1 MALTLIPRTY
11 EALARPLLFA
21 LPPETAQRAADTALK
36 LWPLWRSLNAVMG
49 DSPPELASNLAGL
62 SLKNPIGLAAGYD
75 KNCETLPGLSS
86 LGFGYVTCGT
96 VTRYPRPGNPAP
108 RLLRDPSRRA
118 LLNSLGFP
126 GNGLESAVEN
136 ISRDRPK
143 VADTP
148 IVVSVS
154 GTETDDIV
162 ACHRN
167 LEPLS
172 DAIEVNISSPNT
184 ANLRAFHE
192 PDNLAELL
200 DALNED
206 RRKPLF
212 VKLPPFPD
220 SESDP
225 ARHELAMTLADV
237 CVSRRV
243 EALTVSNTQP
253 VQDSRLAVGSGGLS
267 GAPIFGETIRMV
279 SETRRR
285 IGDSAR
291 INACGGISSAW
302 EAWQALAAGAD
313 TVQLLTALVYRGPGV
328 ARDIT
333 AGLARYIRAQS
344 NAAVRP

>member
-11 EALARPLLFA
+11 EALTRPLLFA

-36 LWPLWRSLNAVMG
+36 AWPLWRSLNAVMG
-49 DSPPELASNLAGL
+49 QAPPELASNLASI
-62 SLKNPIGLAAGYD
+62 SLKNPVGLAAGYD

-96 VTRYPRPGNPAP
+96 VTRHPRPGNPAP
-108 RLLRDPSRRA
+108 RLLRDPARRA

-126 GNGLESAVEN
+126 GNGLDAAVER

-143 VADTP
+143 IADTP

-154 GTETDDIV
+154 GTEIDDIA
-162 ACHRN
+162 ACHRA
-167 LEPLS
+167 LEPLA

-192 PDNLAELL
+192 PDALAELL

-206 RRKPLF
+206 RGKPLF
-212 VKLPPFPD
+212 VKLPPFPER
-220 SESDP
+220 ESDP

-267 GAPIFGETIRMV
+267 GAPIFGQTLRMV
-279 SETRRR
+279 AETRHR
-285 IGDSAR
+285 IGDSAQ
-291 INACGGISSAW
+291 INACGGISSGW

-313 TVQLLTALVYRGPGV
+313 TVQLFTALVYRGPGV
-328 ARDIT
+328 ARDIA
-333 AGLARYIRAQS
+333 AGLARYQRAQS
-344 NAAVRP
+344 NAALNS